1 VFILRRFPWLRPAA
15 AVLGLVAFGGGVIA
29 LFTLDNSAGSIFL
42 ITLGVLILLVAI
54 LGRRIQLESFQILG
68 AQIKV
73 QEVVRSRLQLA
84 QAPGAGEEGG
94 RDAVVRE
101 QAHTLQKLVG
111 LYDLYEY
118 IRKTQAASSQRTA
131 ALDEVARR
139 MQAAGREAQFD
150 TADVSAWFHQG
161 DDPLR
166 VVALNLM
173 LAREECRDFLAV
185 LKAITEPRS
194 NFEQFYG
201 LGLGRVMLPS
211 LDELERR
218 LLADAIGGAQRGRR
232 FRRDGARMR
241 LSNAIVAELDRQ
253 RGPQI

>member
-1 VFILRRFPWLRPAA
+1 MAILRRFPWLRPVA
-15 AVLGLVAFGGGVIA
+15 AVLGSVAFIGGVVA
-29 LFTLDNSAGSIFL
+29 LFALDNSAGSLFL
-42 ITLGVLILLVAI
+42 MTLGVLILLVAI
-54 LGRRIQLESFQILG
+54 LGGRIKLESFQILG
-68 AQIKV
+68 AQIRV

-84 QAPGAGEEGG
+84 QAPEAGHDG
-94 RDAVVRE
+94 RDGVARE

-118 IRKTQAASSQRTA
+118 IRKTHAASNRRTA

-150 TADVSAWFHQG
+150 AADVSAWFHQG

-185 LKAITEPRS
+185 LKTITEPRS

-201 LGLGRVMLPS
+201 MGLGHVMLPS

-218 LLADAIGGAQRGRR
+218 LLADAIGRAQRKRR
-232 FRRDGARMR
+232 LRRDKPLMR
-241 LSNAIVAELDRQ
+241 LSSAIVAELGEQ
-253 RGPQI
+253 RGTWS